1 MTNTLDLCALS
12 PAARQA
18 VQAIIEKEF
27 ARDPNTAP
35 EPPPMPLT
43 WAEIAQVF
51 GRVQWAWPQ
60 WVPRGHVTLLT
71 GPQGVGKSF
80 LAAHLIACFTGGQ
93 ETWPDGVPVSGDCVG
108 NVLLLETEQMRGAY
122 AERMTAAGA
131 KLGMVYHLDCD
142 PFSVVRLP
150 RDMGVV
156 LEQARLVNARVVLLD
171 SLSGGND
178 LDENSS
184 EMRQLLRGLAAL
196 AAQLDVPVLGV
207 HHLRKRSQLEP
218 DKPNLDRVRGSSA
231 ITQFSRSVLALWRPN
246 GGADGPVRVEPLK
259 SSFCKPPEPFGFEIT
274 EDGRLRFGEAP
285 EEERPETERERAEA
299 FLRQML
305 RDGPVAAAKL
315 YEDGRLA
322 GYNERTLRRAKESLG
337 VVTVNRNGKWYW
349 SLPFEEEGED
359 YPV

>member
-1 MTNTLDLCALS
+1 MTTLDLSALS

-27 ARDPNTAP
+27 ARDPNAAP

-43 WAEIAQVF
+43 WAQIAKTF
-51 GRVQWAWPQ
+51 GTVQWAWPS

-80 LAAHLIACFTGGQ
+80 LAAHLVACFTGGQ
-93 ETWPDGVPVSGDCVG
+93 GTWPDGTPVEGDCVG

-131 KLGMVYHLDCD
+131 KLSMVYHLDCD
-142 PFSVVRLP
+142 PFSVVSLP
-150 RDMGVV
+150 RDLGVV
-156 LEQARLVNARVVLLD
+156 LEQVRLVNARVVVLD

-178 LDENSS
+178 LDENSA

-231 ITQFSRSVLALWRPN
+231 ITQFARSVLALWRPD

-259 SSFCKPPEPFGFEIT
+259 CSFCKPPEPLGFAIT
-274 EDGRLRFGEAP
+274 DAGTLEFCDAP
-285 EEERPETERERAEA
+285 EEERQETLQDRATDFLLTVLQDGPRSAAALREDAELAGFSWATIRRAKDVLHVVSVRRDGRWLWSLPERER
-299 FLRQML
+299 Q
-305 RDGPVAAAKL
+305 
-315 YEDGRLA
+315 
-322 GYNERTLRRAKESLG
+322 
-337 VVTVNRNGKWYW
+337 
-349 SLPFEEEGED
+349 
-359 YPV
+359 